1 MQNGRHGTTD
11 EKLDQ
16 ALEDTFPG
24 SDPVS
29 ISRPE
34 TRQGAPEQHSQSAA
48 QSVKDTA
55 RKAARSVSDT
65 AQTVKDRVADAAE
78 RAGDVRPDYLWL
90 GGAFVLGAIFGIAA
104 RAAPSAFGRKSY
116 ADRLRDRGERL
127 GRRVSGR
134 VSDMQLKRKL
144 EDLIERLQ

>member
-1 MQNGRHGTTD
+1 MQNGRRSTTD
-11 EKLDQ
+11 EQLDQ

-34 TRQGAPEQHSQSAA
+34 TRQGAPKQHGQTTA
-48 QSVKDTA
+48 QSIKDTA
-55 RKAARSVSDT
+55 QDAARSIKDT
-65 AQTVKDRVADAAE
+65 AQTVKVRVVEKAE
-78 RAGDVRPDYLWL
+78 KIPPDYLWL
-90 GGAFVLGAIFGIAA
+90 GGAFIAGAIFGLAA
-104 RAAPSAFGRKSY
+104 RSAPSAVARRSY
-116 ADRLRDRGERL
+116 ADRLLDRGERL

-144 EDLIERLQ
+144 EDLLERLQ